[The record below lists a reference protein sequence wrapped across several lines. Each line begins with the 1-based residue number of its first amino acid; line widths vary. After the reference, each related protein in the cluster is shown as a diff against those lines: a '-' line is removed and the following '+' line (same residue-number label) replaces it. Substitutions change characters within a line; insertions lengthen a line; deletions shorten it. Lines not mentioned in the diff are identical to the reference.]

1 MDKSTQFYVFLA
13 VVGGVAWY
21 ALKPKTAAAGPGASG
36 LTGNGLNTVSNG
48 SSATATDPL
57 GLGALSLGGLADTAP
72 PAGASSDPLGL
83 GSLSASNI
91 YTSSDDSS
99 TGSAAGN

>member
-57 GLGALSLGGLADTAP
+57 GLGALSLADTAP